1 LITAGHVV
9 PDQSVSVVAQL
20 PGVQRTEFDVR
31 EFFENNSPEGV
42 ETFPCR
48 VVPDK
53 QNYFA
58 DITILDCSE
67 SNFRATEWFELEQVV
82 LSHDLKVDV
91 IGYPGE
97 YTSSYLRDT
106 QGVRIGRSELADV
119 MELLPKCELTVT
131 HGPVIRGG
139 KMPTYRLSTIGGMSG
154 APVILNGKAVGISKV
169 NLRCLNL

>member
-1 LITAGHVV
+1 M
-9 PDQSVSVVAQL
+9 
-20 PGVQRTEFDVR
+20 
-31 EFFENNSPEGV
+31 
-42 ETFPCR
+42 
-48 VVPDK
+48 VPDK

-67 SNFRATEWFELEQVV
+67 SHFRATEWLELEQVV

-139 KMPTYRLSTIGGMSG
+139 KMPTHRLSTIVVPRS
-154 APVILNGKAVGISKV
+154 S
-169 NLRCLNL
+169 